1 MSENQE
7 TQTNEAQKNEARL
20 NGLFAFKV
28 GMSAVYGEAGEA
40 IPVTVLRVEKTY
52 VSQIKTPEKDGYNAV
67 QVAIAPR
74 AGKKKA
80 EKFSKS
86 EKGHLKGTPAENG
99 AHFLREM
106 RQAAPA
112 GLAVGQ
118 LVSIHSI
125 QKGDIVSLTAK
136 SKGHGFAGAVK
147 RYNFGGGPA
156 SHGSKFH
163 RQPGSSG
170 NRTWPGRVMPGKRW
184 PGHWG
189 DETVTLRNVKVID
202 VIPEENV
209 VLVKGSVPGARN
221 GFVSLV
227 KTEV

>member
-7 TQTNEAQKNEARL
+7 TQTNEAKL
-20 NGLFAFKV
+20 NGLYAFKV

-40 IPVTVLRVEKTY
+40 IPVTVLRIEKSY
-52 VSQIKTPEKDGYNAV
+52 VSQIKTSERDGYEAV
-67 QVAIAPR
+67 QVAISPR
-74 AGKKKA
+74 PGKKKT
-80 EKFSKS
+80 EKFSQS

-99 AHFLREM
+99 ARFLREL
-106 RQAAPA
+106 RQAAPE
-112 GLAVGQ
+112 GVKVGQ
-118 LVSIHSI
+118 LVSINSL
-125 QKGDIVSLTAK
+125 QKGDTVSLTAK
-136 SKGHGFAGAVK
+136 SKGHGFAGSVK
-147 RYNFGGGPA
+147 RYGFRGGPA

-184 PGHWG
+184 PGHFG
-189 DETVTLRNVKVID
+189 DETVTLRNVKIVD

-227 KTEV
+227 KTSV

>member
-7 TQTNEAQKNEARL
+7 AQTNEAKL

-40 IPVTVLRVEKTY
+40 IPVTVLRVEKSY
-52 VSQIKTPEKDGYNAV
+52 VSQIKTNEKDGYEAV
-67 QVAIAPR
+67 QVAVGPR
-74 AGKKKA
+74 VGKKKA
-80 EKFSKS
+80 EKFSKA
-86 EKGHLKGTPAENG
+86 EKGHLRNTPAENG

-106 RQAAPA
+106 RQSGA
-112 GLAVGQ
+112 GLTVGQ
-118 LVSIHSI
+118 LVSINSL
-125 QKGDIVSLTAK
+125 QKGDVVSLTAK

-147 RYNFGGGPA
+147 RYNFAGGPA

-189 DETVTLRNVKVID
+189 DETVTLRNVKIVD

-221 GFVSLV
+221 GFVTLV
-227 KTEV
+227 KTND